1 MSAGLLSV
9 VFGDAACSV
18 ALLAGATA
26 LVVAGLA
33 LGGGR
38 AGNCTQSPAT
48 VDGAAGFGVLV
59 SAGADFADEVC
70 AGAES
75 GATGADVAA
84 VAVTDEVGRFFLA
97 GRAGKWI
104 QSEPGAPSAEDC
116 A

>member
-9 VFGDAACSV
+9 VLGDAACSV

-26 LVVAGLA
+26 LAVAGLA

-48 VDGAAGFGVLV
+48 VGGAAGFGVLV

-75 GATGADVAA
+75 GATLAGVAA

-97 GRAGKWI
+97 GRAGK
-104 QSEPGAPSAEDC
+104 
-116 A
+116 